1 MLIMLLLPLSRVLYV
16 LLALLPVTVP
26 FRVQDSLDHPFAWL
40 MLKYQEWLLLHIIA
54 FLVNYCS
61 CYKEQT
67 VMSGIFVLNFGAKI
81 QKCFKVRFFLVI
93 LKAIF

>member
-40 MLKYQEWLLLHIIA
+40 MLKYQEWLLLHINCIFGELLLME
-54 FLVNYCS
+54 FLY
-61 CYKEQT
+61 
-67 VMSGIFVLNFGAKI
+67 
-81 QKCFKVRFFLVI
+81 
-93 LKAIF
+93 